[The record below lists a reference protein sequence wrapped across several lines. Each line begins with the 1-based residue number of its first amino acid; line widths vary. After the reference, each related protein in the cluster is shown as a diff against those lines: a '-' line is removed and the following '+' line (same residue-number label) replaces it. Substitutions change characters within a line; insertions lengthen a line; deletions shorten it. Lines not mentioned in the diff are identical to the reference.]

1 MNLKYAHV
9 ERERRWL
16 LSGTPGGVVVES
28 TLTITDRYLTG
39 TRLRLR
45 EVVADD
51 GSVVRK
57 LGQKV
62 RLGTGAEEIAHTN
75 LYLDAAEWAA
85 LSVLPGDAL
94 RKERRRVRLGSVTVA
109 VDVFAGHCEGLVLAE
124 VDRGDGED
132 HGLPDRL
139 PVVAE
144 VTGDEFFTG
153 GSLAAV
159 SREDVLA
166 ALRRFR
172 CGGGSGAG

>member
-16 LSGTPGGVVVES
+16 LSSSPAGLVAES
-28 TLTITDRYLTG
+28 RLTITDHYLTG

-45 EVVADD
+45 EVVAGD
-51 GSVVRK
+51 GRVVRK

-62 RLGTGAEEIAHTN
+62 RLGTGADEIAHTN
-75 LYLDAAEWAA
+75 LYLDEAEWAA

-94 RKERRRVRLGSVTVA
+94 RKERRRVRLGGVTVA

-124 VDRGDGED
+124 VDRGDGAD
-132 HGLPDRL
+132 HGLPDGL

-144 VTGDEFFTG
+144 VTGDESFTG
-153 GSLAAV
+153 GSLAAASRDGV
-159 SREDVLA
+159 FVALALSREG
-166 ALRRFR
+166 R
-172 CGGGSGAG
+172 